1 MNPELTPSFHQPR
14 ERELP
19 AQEQGVIAGEFI
31 AVLSAE
37 QVYAQRLAETSQRS
51 DVPGPAFVP

>member
-1 MNPELTPSFHQPR
+1 MNPQTTPSFNEFHP
-14 ERELP
+14 EELP
-19 AQEQGVIAGEFI
+19 AQEKSVIAGEFI